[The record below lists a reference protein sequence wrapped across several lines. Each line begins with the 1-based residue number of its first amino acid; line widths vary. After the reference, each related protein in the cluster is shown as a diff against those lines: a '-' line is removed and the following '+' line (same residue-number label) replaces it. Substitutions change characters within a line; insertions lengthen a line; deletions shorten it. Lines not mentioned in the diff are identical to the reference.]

1 MDEGEEAGGELVKAH
16 GDTAELLE
24 LEEEGLHKVAFLVE
38 PPIDRPWVGDIRRW
52 RDTVICAMV
61 GDELAKLALGVGS
74 VGEDGRPLEVD
85 LADQFLGNGD
95 VSGVASGQ
103 HDRYGVAQ
111 SVYSSVNLRAS
122 AASTDANAL
131 IELGFVY
138 ANLPVL
144 GGGFYGFCGF

>member
-16 GDTAELLE
+16 GNTAELLE
-24 LEEEGLHKVAFLVE
+24 LEEESLHKVAFLVQ

-131 IELGFVY
+131 IELGFVFT
-138 ANLPVL
+138 NLPVL

>member
-1 MDEGEEAGGELVKAH
+1 MDEGEEAGGELVIAH

-24 LEEEGLHKVAFLVE
+24 LEEEGLHKMAFLVQ

-52 RDTVICAMV
+52 RDTVIRAVV
-61 GDELAKLALGVGS
+61 GDILAKLALGVGS

-95 VSGVASGQ
+95 VGGITSGQ

-111 SVYSSVNLRAS
+111 SVYSGVNLCAS

-131 IELGFVY
+131 IDLGFVHT
-138 ANLPVL
+138 NFPVL
-144 GGGFYGFCGF
+144 GGGFYGICGF